1 MADKFPNSQL
11 PIRRS
16 VELLPVIFQTPA
28 NDKFLSAVV
37 DPLIQPGVLDKVV
50 GYVGRRYD
58 KTYTGKD
65 VYVDTDGTLRSSY
78 QLEPG
83 VIFKNSTTIL
93 MLKIN

>member
-58 KTYTGKD
+58 KTYNGKD
-65 VYVDTDGTLRSSY
+65 VTTVQHTAFIIAPSTGTMN
-78 QLEPG
+78 G
-83 VIFKNSTTIL
+83 STITVYGYR
-93 MLKIN
+93 KA

>member
-1 MADKFPNSQL
+1 MADIFPNSQL

-50 GYVGRRYD
+50 GYIGRRYD
-58 KTYTGKD
+58 KPTTATMYMLIQT
-65 VYVDTDGTLRSSY
+65 VHYAA
-78 QLEPG
+78 
-83 VIFKNSTTIL
+83 VINL
-93 MLKIN
+93 NPE

>member
-50 GYVGRRYD
+50 GYIGRRYD
-58 KTYTGKD
+58 KTYNGND
-65 VYVDTDGTLRSSY
+65 VYVDTDGTLRSS
-78 QLEPG
+78 
-83 VIFKNSTTIL
+83 
-93 MLKIN
+93 